1 MGEAVKGG
9 WPIAPKLEQKCP
21 VLVGNLRVLL
31 EWKPV
36 LEIKKN
42 ETAFTLE

>member
-1 MGEAVKGG
+1 MGEVVKGG

-31 EWKPV
+31 EWKAGS
-36 LEIKKN
+36 ETKKKKQ
-42 ETAFTLE
+42 LSL